1 MPEGPRFRTL
11 GAPQSGR
18 AALLIDLHC
27 HTFPLSQCSSLKP
40 EECIDL
46 ARARGLDGVCLTE
59 HDSFWDDGA
68 TAELAARTQFL
79 IFTAI
84 ELSTDIGHVLAFG
97 LKAGGGA
104 LATGAAAFAAAQRD
118 GGLLYLA
125 HPARDGLLR
134 VDHHTVEYF
143 ESVEA
148 ANGSDS
154 RLQNIA
160 AAGLAHGFRLPGIGG
175 SDGHTPAEVGRAATR
190 FEANVRDNAGLLA
203 ALRSGA
209 YEAVTLT

>member
-1 MPEGPRFRTL
+1 MPKVLGFRTL
-11 GAPQSGR
+11 AEASAGGAH
-18 AALLIDLHC
+18 LLIDLHC

-40 EECIDL
+40 EEFIDL
-46 ARARGLDGVCLTE
+46 ARARGLDGLCLSE
-59 HDSFWDDGA
+59 HDSFWSAEALA
-68 TAELAARTQFL
+68 TLAARTM
-79 IFTAI
+79 FTLLSGI
-84 ELSTDIGHVLAFG
+84 ELSTDMGHILAFG
-97 LKAGGGA
+97 LQSGGA
-104 LATGAAAFAAAQRD
+104 GLATGAGAFAAARRD

-134 VDHHTVEYF
+134 VDHRTVEYF

-175 SDGHTPAEVGRAATR
+175 SDAHTAAEVGRAATR
-190 FEANVRDNAGLLA
+190 FEARITDNAELVA

-209 YEAVTLT
+209 YEAVALG